1 MLYIIYYIHWI
12 ESRLIFLYKL
22 NKFRIPFYYTYFM
35 VDYWSTLSWFNNSS
49 IYCIKTTRLWNITI
63 NNDFAVTIYVR
74 HRNDRNEKEERTK
87 MKQETTYIHI
97 HVTLIIRISW
107 FTNDSSITANV
118 STVSSN
124 TFPHPHGPEGL
135 VSSPLPSPT
144 SRNEYTVLTSSYPGR
159 TCPAQR
165 TTPASLGASAVLCDP
180 GPVRRLIGIN
190 EPMRQL
196 PRPNRIE
203 RRGESRNPGGARDQP
218 ILDRAH
224 IFLPNT
230 FLPWNRRWRRRC
242 SKRDFR
248 GLFSSGLIIVWKRE

>member
-1 MLYIIYYIHWI
+1 MSAI
-12 ESRLIFLYKL
+12 ETIGTKKKRERKW
-22 NKFRIPFYYTYFM
+22 NKRPPIYTY
-35 VDYWSTLSWFNNSS
+35 
-49 IYCIKTTRLWNITI
+49 TRYPYYQNLVIHKRFI
-63 NNDFAVTIYVR
+63 DHCQRI
-74 HRNDRNEKEERTK
+74 DRLLE
-87 MKQETTYIHI
+87 
-97 HVTLIIRISW
+97 HVPTSPRPRRPRVI
-107 FTNDSSITANV
+107 
-118 STVSSN
+118 
-124 TFPHPHGPEGL
+124 PP
-135 VSSPLPSPT
+135 PLPD

-203 RRGESRNPGGARDQP
+203 RRGESRNPGGARGQP

>member
-1 MLYIIYYIHWI
+1 
-12 ESRLIFLYKL
+12 
-22 NKFRIPFYYTYFM
+22 
-35 VDYWSTLSWFNNSS
+35 
-49 IYCIKTTRLWNITI
+49 
-63 NNDFAVTIYVR
+63 
-74 HRNDRNEKEERTK
+74 

-203 RRGESRNPGGARDQP
+203 RRGESRNPGGARGQP